1 MLTNLTTPCRHER
14 TIPCRR
20 DRAILCHHERATLCR
35 HTEAPQ
41 NRHNL
46 PPYDRLSPSGD
57 EYFNHKEIIDNL
69 SQQWN
74 QYCDVP
80 RFSLT
85 SSESFEVIQ
94 NPSPTAQNR
103 ENLRSNIATLAD
115 YRQSLPE
122 MQNYNNN
129 GVFLETRETHP
140 PLRLLLIPPRID
152 NLGHLSDSDDLGSA
166 DHIESPVTS
175 NEALGGHRASKS
187 ILKNSSKA
195 GIGSNQIM
203 SENNNVSFREN
214 RFC

>member
-1 MLTNLTTPCRHER
+1 MNPACNVDQPNNSLPPRENNSLPPRQSNSLPPRESNSLPPR
-14 TIPCRR
+14 ESNSLPPQR
-20 DRAILCHHERATLCR
+20 R

-57 EYFNHKEIIDNL
+57 ESFNHKDIIDNL
-69 SQQWN
+69 SQHWN

-122 MQNYNNN
+122 
-129 GVFLETRETHP
+129 
-140 PLRLLLIPPRID
+140 
-152 NLGHLSDSDDLGSA
+152 
-166 DHIESPVTS
+166 SPVTS
-175 NEALGGHRASKS
+175 NEALGGHGAFKFN
-187 ILKNSSKA
+187 LKNSSKA

-203 SENNNVSFREN
+203 RENNNVSFREN